1 MEFQPTEPADECCDA
16 CLDYAPESAAEFVA
30 AGLPGG
36 VSQALADPIVQALM
50 AADRVDPKRV
60 EALVRR
66 MAEQLGRRRLQGQAI
81 GSPEPRGLGVEWHE

>member
-1 MEFQPTEPADECCDA
+1 MEFQRTEPADECCDA

-30 AGLPGG
+30 GGLPAG
-36 VSQALADPIVQALM
+36 VSEALADPIVQALM

-66 MAEQLGRRRLQGQAI
+66 MAEQLALRRLQGSSI
-81 GSPEPRGLGVEWHE
+81 GSPRDRGLGVEWHE